1 MHGQCKACWQHQILV
16 NDSNTKVILDDVFLT
31 IYSREKQ
38 IDRKAYNLCLT
49 RSGCVTE
56 LLLHVDGDHCRKKT
70 NRIKACDWIM
80 AAVHR
85 WFPTLFKRGK
95 EIPNHTQRFPQ
106 NDWNQIKHTISSKL
120 QTTSRQE
127 KNYLH
132 SLSPT
137 PAQRANPSFYTHL
150 SLQCLS
156 SDFGSFLPIPVMVL
170 WLDQS
175 LLFLEMTCKQHTLVP
190 TYWSIVWLH
199 CIIWRH

>member
-1 MHGQCKACWQHQILV
+1 MHGQCKDCWRHQILV
-16 NDSNTKVILDDVFLT
+16 NNSNTKVIT

-38 IDRKAYNLCLT
+38 IDRKACNLCLT

-106 NDWNQIKHTISSKL
+106 NDWNHIKHTISSKL

-127 KNYLH
+127 KK
-132 SLSPT
+132 T
-137 PAQRANPSFYTHL
+137 TCTHYRPHL
-150 SLQCLS
+150 PKE
-156 SDFGSFLPIPVMVL
+156 PIPASIHIFHYNAWVQI
-170 WLDQS
+170 LDHFYPFQS
-175 LLFLEMTCKQHTLVP
+175 WI
-190 TYWSIVWLH
+190 YD
-199 CIIWRH
+199 